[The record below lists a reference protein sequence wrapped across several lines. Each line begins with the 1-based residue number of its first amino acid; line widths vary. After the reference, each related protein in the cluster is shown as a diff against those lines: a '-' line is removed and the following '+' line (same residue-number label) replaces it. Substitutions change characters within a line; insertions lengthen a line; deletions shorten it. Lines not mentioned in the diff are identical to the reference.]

1 MGIYIVNGV
10 KYIVDSCFDLAGS
23 KQTLADRLRHYIKNN
38 FTDFTKYF
46 KGDIITAEYVLA
58 AGKEK

>member
-1 MGIYIVNGV
+1 M
-10 KYIVDSCFDLAGS
+10 KYIVDSHFEPAGN
-23 KQTLADRLRHYIKNN
+23 KQTLADRLKHYIKNH
-38 FTDFTKYF
+38 FTDFTKYY